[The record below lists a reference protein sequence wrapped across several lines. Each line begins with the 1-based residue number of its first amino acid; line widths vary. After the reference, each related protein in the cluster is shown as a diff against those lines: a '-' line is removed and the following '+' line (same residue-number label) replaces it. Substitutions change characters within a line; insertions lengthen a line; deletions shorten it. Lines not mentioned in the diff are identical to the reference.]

1 MKKEYVIFIG
11 AALVLLLVIGGG
23 YQFYLKPTAE
33 KLDQKKQEYR
43 SYDTKL
49 MDLEERYGGYVPE
62 DVVSAWMLQLT
73 PWYNTI
79 DSRGDLFGL
88 GRVEF
93 EEVPTNTLP
102 KFHYAAQ
109 YETMMEALR
118 VEALEKGMYL
128 PLIDI
133 DVPST
138 QIENMTMTKDEVED
152 YLNQIAIACNLVR
165 LLLAHDPLEIQAVYI
180 WPDRVPAQRIKA
192 VSVGYAFTARMSS
205 VAKLLDDV
213 CSQQRYASVDSFT
226 IVNQNLLIGADPP
239 LMVEL
244 VLTQA
249 TYTPVEQLSPEA
261 ILAKG
266 KDPAGEDGSLL
277 QMLRSQSSR
286 FGDDDDDVEYARRKP
301 MTKWQ
306 VFRKMYLPF

>member
-11 AALVLLLVIGGG
+11 AGILLLLVIGSG

-33 KLDQKKQEYR
+33 KLDQKKTEYR

-79 DSRGDLFGL
+79 DSRGELFGL

-109 YETMMEALR
+109 YEAMMEELR
-118 VEALEKGMYL
+118 VEALEKGLYL
-128 PLIDI
+128 PYLDL
-133 DVPST
+133 DVPTT
-138 QIENMTMTKDEVED
+138 QIENMTMTKEEVEE
-152 YLNQIAIACNLVR
+152 YLRQIAIGCNMVR
-165 LLLAHDPLEIQAVYI
+165 LLLEHDPLEIQTVYL
-180 WPDRVPAQRIKA
+180 WPERVPAQRMKA

-205 VAKLLDDV
+205 VAELMDEI
-213 CSQQRYASVDSFT
+213 CTQQRYASIDCFQ
-226 IVNQNLLIGADPP
+226 IVNENLLVGADPP
-239 LMVEL
+239 LMVEM

-249 TYTPVEQLSPEA
+249 TYTPMEQQSPEA
-261 ILAKG
+261 ILAQAN
-266 KDPAGEDGSLL
+266 DPTSEQSNIL
-277 QMLRSQSSR
+277 QMLRGQSS
-286 FGDDDDDVEYARRKP
+286 DDEDDEADYLRRKP
-301 MTKWQ
+301 PTKWQ
-306 VFRKMYLPF
+306 RFRKMYLPF